1 MINQVAAAFD
11 RKDYREAARLVKL
24 VLKES
29 PQNPWA
35 HLYAAR
41 LHEVT
46 GKLEKAETIYR
57 QLLRDTTNPKIVTQ
71 ARQGLQ
77 NIEKTRQEKR
87 REDIAKAKADPS
99 DTELGVLILEP
110 VTSEAKQQAAQNFAQ
125 IMNIDPYSARL
136 KLQSRGWRLL
146 RTGAI
151 GELRFYGQ
159 QLLNAQI
166 PCFWI
171 KLADIEKINIFRV
184 SYFQSIYPH
193 PTIVCNNQQGQLG
206 SLTFNWREVS
216 QLVQGQ
222 LPIFEEVVDLDFRK
236 RLQRKVQT
244 QDYAQF
250 CDLHLPERNCILRL
264 WDSNYQFQQGITF
277 VPDPEQATT
286 RINWNGLLDFL
297 SHQLP
302 QAKVWSDFT
311 AFAETVLDHTEL
323 LNRIPS
329 HISLFRREATHWDPA
344 FQLYSSLV
352 FLKHLPTTTTG

>member
-11 RKDYREAARLVKL
+11 RKDYREAARLLKL
-24 VLKES
+24 LLKES

-57 QLLRDTTNPKIVTQ
+57 QLLRDTSNPKIASQ

-77 NIEKTRQEKR
+77 NIEKTRKEKR
-87 REDIAKAKADPS
+87 REEIAKAKADPS

-110 VTSEAKQQAAQNFAQ
+110 VSNEAKQQAAQSFAQ

-171 KLADIEKINIFRV
+171 KLTDIEKINVFRV

-193 PTIVCNNQQGQLG
+193 PTVVCYNHQGQLG
-206 SLTFNWREVS
+206 SLTFDWQEVT
-216 QLVQGQ
+216 QLVQAQ

-250 CDLHLPERNCILRL
+250 CDLHLPARNCILRL

-297 SHQLP
+297 NHQKP

-311 AFAETVLDHTEL
+311 PFAETVLDYVEL
-323 LNRIPS
+323 LNQIPS
-329 HISLFRREATHWDPA
+329 HITLFRREPTHWDPA
-344 FQLYSSLV
+344 FQLYSSLA
-352 FLKHLPTTTTG
+352 FLKLLS

>member
-1 MINQVAAAFD
+1 MINQVIAAFD

-24 VLKES
+24 LLSES

-35 HLYAAR
+35 HFYVAR

-46 GKLEKAETIYR
+46 GKLEKAEAVYR
-57 QLLRDTTNPKIVTQ
+57 QMLRDTNNPKIVAQ
-71 ARQGLQ
+71 VRQGLQ
-77 NIEKTRQEKR
+77 RIEGIKQEKR
-87 REDIAKAKADPS
+87 QEAIAKAKADPN
-99 DTELGVLILEP
+99 DTQLGVLILEP
-110 VTSEAKQQAAQNFAQ
+110 VSQEAKQIAAQKIAQ

-136 KLQSRGWRLL
+136 KLQSRGWRLY

-159 QLLNAQI
+159 QLLDVQI
-166 PCFWI
+166 PCFWQ
-171 KLADIEKINIFRV
+171 KLADLEKINVFRV
-184 SYFQSIYPH
+184 SYFQSIYPQANV
-193 PTIVCNNQQGQLG
+193 VCYNQANQLG
-206 SLTFNWREVS
+206 SLSFNWQEVS

-222 LPIFEEVVDLDFRK
+222 LPIFEQVVDLDFRK

-250 CDLHLPERNCILRL
+250 CDLHLPARNCILRL

-277 VPDPEQATT
+277 IPDPEQATV

-297 SHQLP
+297 RHQLP
-302 QAKVWSDFT
+302 QAKVWPDFI
-311 AFAETVLDHTEL
+311 AFAETVLDYTEL

-329 HISLFRREATHWDPA
+329 QITLLRREPSYWDSA
-344 FQLYSSLV
+344 FQLYSTLV
-352 FLKHLPTTTTG
+352 FLKQRSAATI

>member
-11 RKDYREAARLVKL
+11 RKDYREAARLLKL
-24 VLKES
+24 LLKES
-29 PQNPWA
+29 PQNPWG

-57 QLLRDTTNPKIVTQ
+57 QLLRDTSNPKIASQ

-77 NIEKTRQEKR
+77 NIEKTQKEKR
-87 REDIAKAKADPS
+87 QAEIAKAKADPS

-110 VTSEAKQQAAQNFAQ
+110 VSNEAKQQAAQSFAQ

-136 KLQSRGWRLL
+136 KLQSRGWRLF

-151 GELRFYGQ
+151 GEMRFYGQ
-159 QLLNAQI
+159 QLLQAQI

-171 KLADIEKINIFRV
+171 KLADIQKINVFRV
-184 SYFQSIYPH
+184 SYFQSIYPQA
-193 PTIVCNNQQGQLG
+193 TVVCHNQQGQLG
-206 SLTFNWREVS
+206 SLTFDWQEVT
-216 QLVQGQ
+216 QLVQGL
-222 LPIFEEVVDLDFRK
+222 LPIFEEVVDVDFRRK
-236 RLQRKVQT
+236 LQRKVQT

-250 CDLHLPERNCILRL
+250 CDLHLPARNCILRL

-286 RINWNGLLDFL
+286 RINWNGLLEFL
-297 SHQLP
+297 SHQKP

-311 AFAETVLDHTEL
+311 PFAETVLDYVEL
-323 LNRIPS
+323 LNQIPS
-329 HISLFRREATHWDPA
+329 HITLFRREPTHWDPA
-344 FQLYSSLV
+344 FQLYSCLA
-352 FLKHLPTTTTG
+352 FLKHL